1 MEDVLLEAQTSCGLG
16 EKPGFVYLLVTRER
30 DGQVL
35 CWSPLR
41 GRCVLALPTSVNVSS
56 IMDLD
61 LDHHKRNVIKSSI
74 LKKSFLTPHPLRFSI
89 PLHSKMAGK
98 S

>member
-1 MEDVLLEAQTSCGLG
+1 MEDILLEAQTSCGLG
-16 EKPGFVYLLVTRER
+16 EKLGFVYLLVMRER
-30 DGQVL
+30 PGQVL

-41 GRCVLALPTSVNVSS
+41 GRCVLALPMTVNVSS

-74 LKKSFLTPHPLRFSI
+74 LKKNSF
-89 PLHSKMAGK
+89 
-98 S
+98 